1 MNTTLK
7 GTEYEKRV
15 FDYFSKLLEKG
26 SLPFA
31 NKNHSEIFMHKSY
44 PTTTSR
50 KIICD
55 ISIETYNPFNKDNWS
70 SLTIIECK
78 CYSKRRVD
86 ASDFDEFE
94 SKLQKL
100 SKFGI
105 KGIMVTNVGFTRTE
119 IEQARQ
125 AHIGLIVLSEE
136 STKWIVSREVNTK
149 PELMMPILLGDNKV
163 GLQPVTYYNNS
174 FLSVQ
179 TLLEQQGVIIDEQ
192 NCIDIPFLS
201 NEVLKEQA
209 KELYKSFYFHSSDT
223 AGEVLANKYPEY
235 RINFRDMPKG
245 QLGLLSFFEKTI
257 TLSNEIISDQNRM
270 HFTLA
275 HEIGHLELHE
285 MIYAYGI
292 SQLDEYE
299 ESKYSLIPDKILYRM
314 EIQANIFASYLL
326 MPEHLFMRAVLD
338 LFKEHSM
345 TKGFLFVD
353 NQPCN
358 QRDFRLIVGKLSSMF
373 GVSKK
378 AAEIRMLNENL
389 IKYGENLPKRLNYFF
404 REQI

>member
-31 NKNHSEIFMHKSY
+31 NKSHSEIFMHKSY

-100 SKFGI
+100 SKFGV

-179 TLLEQQGVIIDEQ
+179 TLLEQQGVIID
-192 NCIDIPFLS
+192 
-201 NEVLKEQA
+201 
-209 KELYKSFYFHSSDT
+209 
-223 AGEVLANKYPEY
+223 
-235 RINFRDMPKG
+235 
-245 QLGLLSFFEKTI
+245 
-257 TLSNEIISDQNRM
+257 
-270 HFTLA
+270 
-275 HEIGHLELHE
+275 
-285 MIYAYGI
+285 
-292 SQLDEYE
+292 
-299 ESKYSLIPDKILYRM
+299 
-314 EIQANIFASYLL
+314 
-326 MPEHLFMRAVLD
+326 
-338 LFKEHSM
+338 
-345 TKGFLFVD
+345 
-353 NQPCN
+353 
-358 QRDFRLIVGKLSSMF
+358 
-373 GVSKK
+373 
-378 AAEIRMLNENL
+378 
-389 IKYGENLPKRLNYFF
+389 
-404 REQI
+404 